1 MANLSDW
8 LSQLTAEQAALREFV
23 QLLQSEQSTLVSID
37 TDQLLFFSDQKS
49 GLIARLATM
58 ARQRR
63 ELQAALGFGGEVEHW
78 LKANLP
84 AALNGWHEL
93 QQLARE
99 AQELNRVN
107 GELIQVRLRHTQQA
121 LTALTAASN
130 SASLY
135 GADGQTHHVGGG
147 RILGA
152 A

>member
-8 LSQLTAEQAALREFV
+8 LSQLTAEQTMLREFV
-23 QLLQSEQSTLVSID
+23 QLLQSEQATLVGID
-37 TDQLLFFSDQKS
+37 TDQLLVFSDQKS
-49 GLIARLATM
+49 GLIARLA
-58 ARQRR
+58 AQAKQRR
-63 ELQAALGFGGEVEHW
+63 ELQAMLGFGGDVEHW
-78 LKANLP
+78 LKSNLP
-84 AALNGWHEL
+84 TALDGWHLL

-99 AQELNRVN
+99 AQELNRIN

-121 LTALTAASN
+121 LTVLTAASN